1 MMNKLLTILLLMLPV
16 ISVCGQDISRHEADS
31 LLRSLNK
38 SKTDTGRFNLLLRIA
53 RFHILKPG
61 ESKADLDSAEALIN
75 QAERLTAG
83 IKSKQVDGHILLLK
97 SFLISE
103 RGERELAKGMLEN
116 SIQMLKGEKDKFLLG
131 EASLALSYS
140 YSYLN
145 TDARATKTRL
155 VEEAVEAFR
164 QSGSLE
170 RMAFCLTLL
179 ADLNII
185 NDDEVK
191 AFQELKLALEAYNAI
206 HYDKMQGVYSLMAR
220 VYSRDADYSNAI
232 RYELMA
238 VKAAEN
244 VGDSSMMLSQ
254 IYNDLAGFLSRQG
267 EHEKALVFLKNGLI
281 IAEKYRDIISIFL
294 FAKNICNAYV
304 QLNNPFDALNLIN
317 NISKKYSKPG
327 NGAVEFF
334 TSFSYI
340 NIYIS
345 LKLYPKAEPFC
356 IKLLNIS
363 KGPEAAT
370 DDIVVIYSLIIKFYI
385 ASKQYSS
392 ALAYL
397 IKNKPLTYQLGSPVE
412 ISENYHQWFRLDSA
426 QGNYKSALYN
436 LAEFNKI
443 NDSIFTQTKSKQ
455 NQLLQ
460 VEYETEKKDNNIK
473 MKEQEIQVLTQQDQ
487 LRQARLKKANFVRNV
502 TFGGILM
509 LLVFTGLFYR
519 QYRQKQKAN
528 LAITQKND
536 LLRRLLNE
544 KEWLL
549 KEVHHRV
556 KNNLHTVMSL
566 LESQSAYLDNDA
578 LLAVQDSQH
587 RVFAMSLIHQKLYQ
601 SDNST
606 AIDMSWYLPDLL
618 NYLLDS
624 FDTRQ
629 RIRFRSDIENI
640 RLDVSMAIPIGLILN
655 EAITNSIKYAFPQNA
670 DGEINIQMI
679 KTGGKM
685 VRLSIAD
692 NGIGLPSD
700 WNKMLNNSLG
710 LKLMKGLSE
719 DIHGRFSIINNEGTK
734 VVIEFEEEFI
744 PNEILNR

>member
-1 MMNKLLTILLLMLPV
+1 
-16 ISVCGQDISRHEADS
+16 
-31 LLRSLNK
+31 
-38 SKTDTGRFNLLLRIA
+38 
-53 RFHILKPG
+53 
-61 ESKADLDSAEALIN
+61 
-75 QAERLTAG
+75 
-83 IKSKQVDGHILLLK
+83 
-97 SFLISE
+97 
-103 RGERELAKGMLEN
+103 
-116 SIQMLKGEKDKFLLG
+116 
-131 EASLALSYS
+131 
-140 YSYLN
+140 
-145 TDARATKTRL
+145 
-155 VEEAVEAFR
+155 
-164 QSGSLE
+164 
-170 RMAFCLTLL
+170 MA
-179 ADLNII
+179 A
-185 NDDEVK
+185 
-191 AFQELKLALEAYNAI
+191 
-206 HYDKMQGVYSLMAR
+206 
-220 VYSRDADYSNAI
+220 
-232 RYELMA
+232 
-238 VKAAEN
+238 
-244 VGDSSMMLSQ
+244 
-254 IYNDLAGFLSRQG
+254 FLSRLG
-267 EHEKALVFLKNGLI
+267 EHEKALTFLKNGLI

-304 QLNNPFDALNLIN
+304 QLNKPLDALNLIN

-327 NGAVEFF
+327 NGAVEYF
-334 TSFSYI
+334 TAFTYI

-370 DDIVVIYSLIIKFYI
+370 DDIVVIYSLIIRFYI

-436 LAEFNKI
+436 LTEFHKI
-443 NDSIFTQTKSKQ
+443 NDSIFSQTKSKQ

-487 LRQARLKKANFVRNV
+487 LRQARLKKAKFVRNV

-528 LAITQKND
+528 QAITQKND

-544 KEWLL
+544 KELLL

-566 LESQSAYLDNDA
+566 LESQAAYLDNEA
-578 LLAVQDSQH
+578 LLAVQNHQH
-587 RVFAMSLIHQKLYQ
+587 RVFAMSLIHQTLYQ

-606 AIDMSWYLPDLL
+606 DIDMSVYLPDLL
-618 NYLLDS
+618 NYLRDS

-640 RLDVSMAIPIGLILN
+640 RLDISVAVPIGLILN

-670 DGEINIQMI
+670 SGEINIQMI
-679 KTGGKM
+679 KIAGKM
-685 VRLSIAD
+685 IRLSIAD
-692 NGIGLPSD
+692 NGIGLPPD
-700 WNKMLNNSLG
+700 WNDMLNNSLG

-719 DIHGRFSIINNEGTK
+719 DIHGRFSIVSKEGTK
-734 VVIEFEEEFI
+734 VVIEFGEELI
-744 PNEILNR
+744 PNEMRNRERMEIRELQS